1 MKLRFFTLALIFA
14 FVLTANAQTETKKT
28 KKVKKTTKVQAVA
41 PIMQDKKEIS
51 LDNVTAT
58 SGTPAVSVNWKN
70 TNYDFGEIKKGIP
83 ATHEFTFVNTSKEI
97 VVISRVTPACGC
109 TASDYTKTP
118 IRPGESGKVVATYNA
133 AAVGAFTK
141 TVAVVLNDQADKA
154 VTLTFK
160 GNVIETASR

>member
-1 MKLRFFTLALIFA
+1 MKLRIFTLAIVSAFA
-14 FVLTANAQTETKKT
+14 ITASAQTDIKKT
-28 KKVKKTTKVQAVA
+28 KKIKKTTKVQATA
-41 PIMQDKKEIS
+41 PVIQEKKEIS
-51 LDNVTAT
+51 LENITAT
-58 SGTPAVSVNWKN
+58 SGMPAVTVNWKN
-70 TNYDFGEIKKGIP
+70 MNHDFGEIKKAIP

-118 IRPGESGKVVATYNA
+118 IRPGETGKVVATYNA

-141 TVAVVLNDQADKA
+141 TVSVVLNDQADKA

-160 GNVIETASR
+160 GNVVDSSSK